1 MKILTWR
8 KKRHIRAQLRALP
21 PRSVVLAQD
30 ETDLLLFPPLRAG
43 WARRG
48 EAAEVRLSGWNARQV
63 VFGALNLRTGH
74 RLFLARSRQRAS
86 DFQAFLEMVHHH
98 YRAWQV
104 ALLVDEDPSH
114 TAKSSVTLAT
124 NWKIRLIWL
133 PKRAPKL
140 NPMDTLWGQ
149 AKDVVSANKQYA
161 SLDEQVERFIAYLLV
176 WSNHEALI
184 AAGVCA
190 PDFWLKDVL
199 SKNFC
204 APA

>member
-1 MKILTWR
+1 
-8 KKRHIRAQLRALP
+8 
-21 PRSVVLAQD
+21 V
-30 ETDLLLFPPLRAG
+30 RAG
-43 WARRG
+43 RG
-48 EAAEVRLSGWNARQV
+48 AAKRLKFDCPASPARQV
-63 VFGALNLRTGH
+63 GFGAMTLSTGH
-74 RLFLARSRQRAS
+74 RLFLARSRQKAS
-86 DFQAFLEMVHHH
+86 DFQAFVQLVDHH
-98 YRAWQV
+98 YCAWHL

-114 TAKSSVTLAT
+114 TAKSSVALAT
-124 NWKIRLIWL
+124 NLNMTLIWL

-149 AKDVVSANKQYA
+149 AKDAVSANKQYA
-161 SLDEQVERFIAYLLV
+161 SLDEQVKRFLAYLSAC
-176 WSNHEALI
+176 SNHEALS

>member
-1 MKILTWR
+1 
-8 KKRHIRAQLRALP
+8 
-21 PRSVVLAQD
+21 VVLAED

-48 EAAEVRLSGWNARQV
+48 EVAEVRLSGWNARQV
-63 VFGALNLRTGH
+63 VFGAMNLTSGH
-74 RLFLARSRQRAS
+74 RLFLARTRQRAS
-86 DFQAFLEMVHHH
+86 DFQAFLELVHHH

-104 ALLVDEDPSH
+104 ALLVDEAPSH
-114 TAKSSVTLAT
+114 TAKSSVALAADWNIT
-124 NWKIRLIWL
+124 LIWL

-140 NPMDTLWGQ
+140 NPIDTLWGQ
-149 AKDVVSANKQYA
+149 AKDAVSANKQYA
-161 SLDEQVERFIAYLLV
+161 SLDEQVERFLAYLSA
-176 WSNHEALI
+176 WSNREALT

-190 PDFWLKDVL
+190 SGFWLKDVL

>member
-1 MKILTWR
+1 
-8 KKRHIRAQLRALP
+8 
-21 PRSVVLAQD
+21 VVLAED

-63 VFGALNLRTGH
+63 VFGTLCLSTGH
-74 RLFLARSRQRAS
+74 RLFLARSRQKAS
-86 DFQAFLEMVHHH
+86 DFQAFVQLVHQH
-98 YRAWQV
+98 YRGWHI
-104 ALLVDEDPSH
+104 ALLLDEDPSH
-114 TAKSSVTLAT
+114 TAKSSVALAT
-124 NWKIRLIWL
+124 KLNMTLIFL

-140 NPMDTLWGQ
+140 NPIDTLWGQ
-149 AKDVVSANKQYA
+149 AKDAVSANKQYA
-161 SLDEQVERFIAYLLV
+161 SLDEQVGRFLAYLSA
-176 WSNHEALI
+176 WSNHEALTT
-184 AAGVCA
+184 AGVCA